1 MSKKGELILDFI
13 HDRADQLDYTDA
25 EYMLDVLYDNNLRAF
40 DKLNNYNKD
49 VDWEVANYR
58 SQM

>member
-13 HDRADQLDYTDA
+13 SERADQMSDFDV
-25 EYMLDVLYDNNLRAF
+25 EFMLDILYDHNLNMF
-40 DKLNNYNKD
+40 ENNYNRD

>member
-13 HDRADQLDYTDA
+13 NDRADQLDFIDA
-25 EYMLDVLYDNNLRAF
+25 EYMLDVLYDKNLNMF
-40 DKLNNYNKD
+40 KNNYNRD

-58 SQM
+58 CQL

>member
-13 HDRADQLDYTDA
+13 HDRADQMSDFDV
-25 EYMLDVLYDNNLRAF
+25 EFMLDILYDHNLDMF
-40 DKLNNYNKD
+40 ENNYNRK
-49 VDWEVANYR
+49 VDWEVATYR